1 MIDPLTIAAVSA
13 GGSLLKGFFG
23 SRDSKRA
30 EAAARAGLKQGLT
43 AYNTGSDE
51 AGRNI
56 NTGANTARAMYQ
68 PYVQTGARAD
78 KQYSNALG
86 VNGRRAQ
93 AAFFSSFQ
101 NDPGYQATLD
111 AGRDQIEHSAVVR
124 GGANSGATM
133 KELFGF
139 GQRQQ
144 QSQFQDRLDRL
155 SGLGTRGFQATG
167 ARADIETGRYA
178 SLADLALKKGKFGSD
193 IAINRGQVKAD
204 GIGQRSAIRNGM
216 FDDVVSAFGSYAGQ
230 K

>member
-30 EAAARAGLKQGLT
+30 EAAAQAGLKKGLD
-43 AYNTGSDE
+43 AYNTGNTQA
-51 AGRNI
+51 AGNI
-56 NTGANTARAMYQ
+56 NTGANKAGAMYQ
-68 PYVQTGARAD
+68 PYARSGAAAD
-78 KQYSNALG
+78 KIYNDAVG
-86 VNGRRAQ
+86 VNGQPAQ
-93 AAFFSSFQ
+93 SAFFSSFQ

-111 AGRDQIEHSAVVR
+111 AGRNQIEHSAVVR

-133 KELFGF
+133 KELFSF

-155 SGLGTRGFQATG
+155 AGLGTRGFEATG
-167 ARADIETGRYA
+167 QRADIETGRYG

-204 GIGQRSAIRNGM
+204 GIGQRSAIRDGM